1 MHLNLVMHK
10 TIVLD
15 KNSDNFRQYVKF
27 IKFFL
32 NQLKPVSDKE
42 LDIDNEFNS
51 GCTV

>member
-1 MHLNLVMHK
+1 MHFKQIMHK
-10 TIVLD
+10 TLVI
-15 KNSDNFRQYVKF
+15 KRFVKF